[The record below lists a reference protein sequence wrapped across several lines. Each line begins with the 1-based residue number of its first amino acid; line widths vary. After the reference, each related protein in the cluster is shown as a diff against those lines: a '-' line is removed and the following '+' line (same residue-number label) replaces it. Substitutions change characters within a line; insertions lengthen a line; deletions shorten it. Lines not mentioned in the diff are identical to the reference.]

1 MSAFTA
7 LGPIQC
13 FVCYCTVAHCFS
25 LIDDISGDCFK
36 FIGDI
41 LANDKKMLSFF
52 FAVVVVVVG
61 SGGWLVVDVVNS
73 GGDGIELRIHIN
85 IY

>member
-1 MSAFTA
+1 MRWSDYVDAQACLHICCTHAIMSAFTA

-61 SGGWLVVDVVNS
+61 SGG
-73 GGDGIELRIHIN
+73 
-85 IY
+85 